1 MKKYSFKI
9 ANSFTHDKLK
19 IKRSYGYRVNKIM
32 KKVTLLFVVLA
43 MSFISKAQDE
53 FPKGRGREKIKAA
66 KVGLITNRLNLT
78 EEQAKSFWVVYDEF
92 DKKRNEIRKNIR
104 QMTAESRNITTSD
117 DKILADI
124 KEIMSL
130 KQKEVD
136 LEKEYLMKFL
146 KIINVRQ
153 VSELYK
159 TEQLF
164 NQMLVKK
171 LNRAEKSLET
181 E

>member
-1 MKKYSFKI
+1 MRKI
-9 ANSFTHDKLK
+9 TILIA
-19 IKRSYGYRVNKIM
+19 II
-32 KKVTLLFVVLA
+32 A
-43 MSFISKAQDE
+43 FIFSSNLKAQDDI
-53 FPKGRGREKIKAA
+53 PRRNEKIRAA

-78 EEQAKSFWVVYDEF
+78 EEQAKTFWIVYEDF

-117 DKILADI
+117 DKILADL
-124 KEIMSL
+124 KDVLSL

-136 LEKEYLMKFL
+136 LEKEYISKFL
-146 KIINVRQ
+146 KTINVRQ
-153 VSELYK
+153 LSELFK

-171 LNRAEKSLET
+171 LNRADGKIGKE
-181 E
+181 

>member
-1 MKKYSFKI
+1 MKK
-9 ANSFTHDKLK
+9 AA
-19 IKRSYGYRVNKIM
+19 
-32 KKVTLLFVVLA
+32 LLVVVLSV
-43 MSFISKAQDE
+43 SFMAKAQDE
-53 FPKGRGREKIKAA
+53 FPNGRGNERIKAA

-78 EEQAKSFWVVYDEF
+78 EEQAKTFWVAYDEF

-124 KEIMSL
+124 KEILNL

-136 LEKEYLMKFL
+136 LDKEYLSKFL
-146 KIINVRQ
+146 KSINIRQ

-171 LNRAEKSLET
+171 LNRAENKLEKVN
-181 E
+181 

>member
-1 MKKYSFKI
+1 MKKTT
-9 ANSFTHDKLK
+9 A
-19 IKRSYGYRVNKIM
+19 
-32 KKVTLLFVVLA
+32 LLIILITTFLSEV
-43 MSFISKAQDE
+43 KAQDY
-53 FPKGRGREKIKAA
+53 FPNGGGREKIKAA
-66 KVGLITNRLNLT
+66 KVGLITNRLSLT
-78 EEQAKSFWVVYDEF
+78 EEQAKTFWVVYDEF
-92 DKKRNEIRKNIR
+92 DKKRIEIRKNIH

-136 LEKEYLMKFL
+136 LEKEYLSKFL
-146 KIINVRQ
+146 KTINIRQ

-164 NQMLVKK
+164 NQLLVKK
-171 LNRAEKSLET
+171 LNRAENKLEK

>member
-1 MKKYSFKI
+1 
-9 ANSFTHDKLK
+9 
-19 IKRSYGYRVNKIM
+19 M
-32 KKVTLLFVVLA
+32 KKV
-43 MSFISKAQDE
+43 SFIIFVFAIAFTSKMKAQDG
-53 FPKGRGREKIKAA
+53 FPNGGRKNEKIKAA
-66 KVGLITNRLNLT
+66 KVGLITNRLSLT
-78 EEQAKSFWVVYDEF
+78 EEQAKTFWIVYGEF
-92 DKKRNEIRKNIR
+92 DKKRSEIRINIR

-124 KEIMSL
+124 KEVMSL

-136 LEKEYLMKFL
+136 LEKEYLSKFL
-146 KIINVRQ
+146 KSINIRQ

-171 LNRAEKSLET
+171 LNRVEDKLEKVD
-181 E
+181 